1 MTGPLT
7 LAWVEGTY
15 LSTTVALSRHE
26 HVAVAGLGGR
36 ARATMV
42 VDDSAVRWER
52 EDADAIRVAGP
63 QLLGVTLEHTLKNRL
78 MGRAELVLV
87 SWSADDGKDSD
98 RQVTR
103 FLPRARADSAAL
115 VSAVNRLRDIGP
127 APDDSSTP
135 PEGTR

>member
-1 MTGPLT
+1 LTAPLT

-26 HVAVAGLGGR
+26 HVAIAGLGGR

-52 EDADAIRVAGP
+52 EGAEAIRVAGP
-63 QLLGVTLEHTLKNRL
+63 HLLEVALEGSLTGRL
-78 MGRAELVLV
+78 LGRAELVLV
-87 SWSADDGKDSD
+87 TWSADDGEDSD

-115 VSAVNRLRDIGP
+115 VSAVNRLMDIGP

-135 PEGTR
+135 PEGAR

>member
-1 MTGPLT
+1 LSGPLT

-36 ARATMV
+36 VRATMV

-52 EDADAIRVAGP
+52 EDADAIRVAGQ
-63 QLLGVTLEHTLKNRL
+63 QLLEVSVEHSLKGRL
-78 MGRAELVLV
+78 LGRAEIVLV
-87 SWSADDGKDSD
+87 SWSADGGKDSD

-115 VSAVNRLRDIGP
+115 VSAVNRLMDIGP

-135 PEGTR
+135 PEGAR

>member
-1 MTGPLT
+1 LTGPLT

-115 VSAVNRLRDIGP
+115 VSAVNRLMDIGP
-127 APDDSSTP
+127 SLDDSATS
-135 PEGTR
+135 PEGAR

>member
-1 MTGPLT
+1 LTGPLT

-26 HVAVAGLGGR
+26 HVPVAGLGGR

-52 EDADAIRVAGP
+52 EGADAIRVAGP
-63 QLLGVTLEHTLKNRL
+63 LLLGVSVEGSLKSRL
-78 MGRAELVLV
+78 LGRAQLVLV
-87 SWSADDGKDSD
+87 SWSPDDGEDSD

-115 VSAVNRLRDIGP
+115 VSAVNRLMDIGP
-127 APDDSSTP
+127 SLDESSTP
-135 PEGTR
+135 PEGAR